1 MNQFAQLTVISAV
14 SSGFLVWR
22 QVFLAYPAQARRVPR
37 TCLFQPFSANA
48 ARGTVDWSDCRKAF
62 GTNWQAGNVDEGG
75 SEEAAFSREEG
86 WEGAARRPGRPRKGR
101 CQSRGV

>member
-75 SEEAAFSREEG
+75 SAEGAFSRKDGCEES
-86 WEGAARRPGRPRKGR
+86 ARRRGRNGKR
-101 CQSRGV
+101 